1 MQYQRGFKQ
10 DCEQIAA
17 EVRSEMQLRLDQPI
31 DMPALAH
38 LLAIPVIGLD
48 QFVGQCGGEGEREVE
63 EIYAKVSAFTVFDR
77 YCRTIIYNDRH
88 SMPRHRSNLAH
99 EISHA
104 LLRHPA
110 RDTGLSAG
118 EEELNEKEAHWL
130 GGVLML
136 TRPQAIHVARTG
148 ISVPVAMHHFE
159 ISQEMLRFR
168 MNVTGAARL
177 A

>member
-1 MQYQRGFKQ
+1 MQFRRGFKQ

-38 LLAIPVIGLD
+38 LLAIPVIALD
-48 QFVGQCGGEGEREVE
+48 QFVRYSGVEGGSEVE

-77 YCRTIIYNDRH
+77 YCRTIIFNDRH
-88 SMPRHRSNLAH
+88 PLPRHRSNLAH

-104 LLRHPA
+104 LLMHAA
-110 RDTGLSAG
+110 RDTGLSAA

-136 TRPQAIHVARTG
+136 TRPQAIHVARAG
-148 ISVPVAMHHFE
+148 LSVPMAMHHFG